1 MSVRL
6 SPRDMVAL
14 TILAEMYGAPLD
26 VVAAMLG
33 VSINRA
39 YRITAK
45 WEAARML
52 SARRVR
58 PVPGPSWVVP
68 TRSAAESLLGKPT
81 RFWVPSPK
89 MAAHTKAVLELRLA
103 LVGLDLDRWV
113 SERQLRAEVTPS
125 GAGQIRT
132 HIHDG
137 RYYTEAGD
145 LVAVEVEV
153 TTKNAAQA
161 KTSVW
166 QALRAANAAG
176 CTAVHYYAR
185 KPEIK
190 ALLRRTASE
199 LDLSTGPRMVLFD
212 LDKALGLDQADTD
225 SDTAAGER
233 AGLRVITG
241 GISTPTGK
249 AV

>member
-14 TILAEMYGAPLD
+14 TILSEMYGAPLD
-26 VVAAMLG
+26 VVALMLG

-39 YRITAK
+39 YRITKK
-45 WEAARML
+45 WESARML

-68 TRSAAESLLGKPT
+68 TRATAESLLGKPT
-81 RFWVPSPK
+81 RFWLPSPK
-89 MAAHTKAVLELRLA
+89 MAAHTEAVLKLRLA

-113 SERQLRAEVTPS
+113 SERQLRAEVPPVA
-125 GAGQIRT
+125 AGKART

-137 RYYTEAGD
+137 RFYSDDGS
-145 LVAVEVEV
+145 LVAVEVEL
-153 TTKNAAQA
+153 TTKNASQA
-161 KTSVW
+161 KSTMW
-166 QALRAANAAG
+166 QALRAAEQAG
-176 CTAVHYYAR
+176 CSEVRYYTN
-185 KPEIK
+185 KPEIRE
-190 ALLRRTASE
+190 LLRRAASS
-199 LDLSTGPRMVLFD
+199 LDMSTGPTARLFD
-212 LDKALGLDQADTD
+212 LNKALGLDQADET
-225 SDTAAGER
+225 DTAAGER

-241 GISTPTGK
+241 GINPLETGK

>member
-14 TILAEMYGAPLD
+14 TILTEMYGAPLD

-68 TRSAAESLLGKPT
+68 TRSAAESLLGRPT

-89 MAAHTKAVLELRLA
+89 MAAHTKAVLQLRLA

-113 SERQLRAEVTPS
+113 SERQLRSEVSPTAP
-125 GAGQIRT
+125 GQVRT

-137 RYYTEAGD
+137 RFYTEAGD
-145 LVAVEVEV
+145 LIAVEVEV

-161 KTSVW
+161 RTAMW
-166 QALRAANAAG
+166 QALRAAEAAE
-176 CTAVHYYAR
+176 CTAVHYYAS
-185 KPEIK
+185 KPEIR

-199 LDLSTGPRMVLFD
+199 LDLSTGPRPVLFD
-212 LDKALGLDQADTD
+212 LDKALGLVQADT
-225 SDTAAGER
+225 DTAAGER

-241 GISTPTGK
+241 GISTETGK

>member
-26 VVAAMLG
+26 LVAQMLG

-45 WEAARML
+45 WEAAQML
-52 SARRVR
+52 SKRRVR

-89 MAAHTKAVLELRLA
+89 MAAHTKAVLQLRLA
-103 LVGLDLDRWV
+103 LVGLDLDRWIP
-113 SERQLRAEVTPS
+113 ERQLRAEVSPT
-125 GAGQIRT
+125 ATGQART

-137 RYYTEAGD
+137 RYVTKAGD

-153 TTKNAAQA
+153 TTKNRAQA
-161 KTSVW
+161 KLAMW
-166 QALRAANAAG
+166 QALRAAEAAG
-176 CTAVHYYAR
+176 CTEVHYFANR
-185 KPEIK
+185 QEIK
-190 ALLRRTASE
+190 DLLHRTAGE
-199 LDLSTGPRMVLFD
+199 LDLSTGPVPKLFD
-212 LDKALGLDQADTD
+212 LDKTLGLAQAETD
-225 SDTAAGER
+225 FDTAAGER

-241 GISTPTGK
+241 GISTQTGK

>member
-26 VVAAMLG
+26 VVAELLG
-33 VSINRA
+33 VSVNRA

-45 WEAARML
+45 WATARMI
-52 SARRVR
+52 SDRRIR

-68 TRSAAESLLGKPT
+68 TKATAESLVGQSV

-89 MAAHTKAVLELRLA
+89 MAAHTKAVLQLRLA
-103 LVGLDLDRWV
+103 LVGLDLARWV
-113 SERQLRAEVTPS
+113 SERQLRAGQGPVR
-125 GAGQIRT
+125 AGETRP

-137 RYYTEAGD
+137 RYFTEAGD
-145 LVAVEVEV
+145 LIAVEVEM
-153 TTKNAAQA
+153 TAKNEAQA
-161 KTSVW
+161 KSAMW
-166 QALRAANAAG
+166 QAHRAAAAAG
-176 CTAVHYYAR
+176 CAELHYFSKTPAISTVLR
-185 KPEIK
+185 KV
-190 ALLRRTASE
+190 AGA
-199 LDLSTGPRMVLFD
+199 LDLSSPTARLFE
-212 LDKALGLDQADTD
+212 LDKVLGATTTD
-225 SDTAAGER
+225 SDTDTAAGER

-241 GISTPTGK
+241 GISTATGK